1 MGGEADDSGRL
12 VNDTARPDHPNERDA
27 PTNMS
32 ATVPPTPAS
41 NGPAEQRGG
50 SDFSRRDLLK
60 RAGMLGAAAAVQV
73 GGLAAGAAEH
83 ARKVA
88 QARAA
93 MPVRESLETLTAA
106 ESDTLEAIAARLI
119 PTDENGPGAAEARA
133 AHYIDRA
140 LTGPL
145 ASSRAAYSAGLA
157 AVDAYARAS
166 KGAPFAKL
174 SAKDQDSI
182 LSDMEKNTA
191 TGFTPNSAFFNV
203 LRTHTIEGT
212 FCDPYYGGNAN
223 FVGWDLIGYP
233 GVRLAVGP
241 DQQRMGAK
249 QDPTHWSAYDYD
261 MFLKVTN
268 RGRDEPWPLICHRK
282 PVENT
287 DGCGVSARHGVSV
300 ERIWFVTPMDV
311 GRP

>member
-1 MGGEADDSGRL
+1 MGGEVDDSGPL
-12 VNDTARPDHPNERDA
+12 VSDTARPDHPNERDS

-32 ATVPPTPAS
+32 ATIPATPAS
-41 NGPAEQRGG
+41 SGLLEQRGG

-60 RAGMLGAAAAVQV
+60 RAGMLGAAAAAVQV
-73 GGLAAGAAEH
+73 GGLASAGAAEP

-93 MPVRESLETLTAA
+93 MSARESLETLTAA
-106 ESDTLEAIAARLI
+106 ESDMLEAIVARLI

-145 ASSRAAYSAGLA
+145 ASSRAAYAVGLA

-174 SAKDQDSI
+174 SAKAQDSI
-182 LSDMEKNTA
+182 LSDMEKNIA
-191 TGFTPNSAFFNV
+191 TGFTPNSAAFFSL

-212 FCDPYYGGNAN
+212 FCDPYYGGNAS

-249 QDPTHWSAYDYD
+249 QKPTHWSAYDYD
-261 MFLKVTN
+261 MFLKVAN
-268 RGRDEPWPLICHRK
+268 RG
-282 PVENT
+282 
-287 DGCGVSARHGVSV
+287 GMSHG
-300 ERIWFVTPMDV
+300 R
-311 GRP
+311 